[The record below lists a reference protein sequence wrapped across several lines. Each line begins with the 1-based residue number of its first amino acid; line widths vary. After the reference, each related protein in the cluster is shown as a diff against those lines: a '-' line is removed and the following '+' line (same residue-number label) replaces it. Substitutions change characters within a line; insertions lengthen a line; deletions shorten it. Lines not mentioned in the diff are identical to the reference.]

1 MGDLAVLEGRSVMI
15 PCHYGPQYASYVKYW
30 CHGSVKDLCTSL
42 VRSDA
47 PRGQAAPGED
57 KVAMFDD
64 PVQQV
69 GGSDGFYY

>member
-30 CHGSVKDLCTSL
+30 CRGSVKDLCTSL

-47 PRGQAAPGED
+47 PRGPAAAGED

-69 GGSDGFYY
+69 GGSDSLYY